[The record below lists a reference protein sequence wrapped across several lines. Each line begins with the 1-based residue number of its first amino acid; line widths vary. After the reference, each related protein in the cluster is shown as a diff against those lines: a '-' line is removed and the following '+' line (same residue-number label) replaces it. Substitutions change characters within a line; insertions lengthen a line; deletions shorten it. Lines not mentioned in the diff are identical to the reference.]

1 MTHETGTW
9 YATATGVTF
18 QSGTTLT
25 INSGAT
31 LSLTGYSVDGGT
43 PSSMAVTGA
52 VTVGTTCNVVGNF
65 SVATNKF
72 NVTAASGNTA
82 IAGTLG
88 VTGNLTVATNK
99 LVVTAASGNV
109 VAAGTVTAGT
119 ATNPIILSNAGTR
132 VAPASGAMQIYTD
145 GSDLFAARN
154 ADTKTSKLSAS
165 WA

>member
-1 MTHETGTW
+1 MVYTAGSW
-9 YATATGVTF
+9 YATKTGVVF
-18 QSGTTLT
+18 QTGTTLT

-31 LSLTGYSVDGGT
+31 LNLTGYSVDSGT
-43 PSSMAVTGA
+43 VSSLAVTGA
-52 VTVGTTCNVVGNF
+52 ATVGTTCNVVGNF

-119 ATNPIILSNAGTR
+119 ATNPIILSNAGAR
-132 VAPASGAMQIYTD
+132 VAPASGSLQIYTD
-145 GSDLFAARN
+145 GSDLYAARN